1 MSSKKSPSRF
11 PKLTRVD
18 DEAGIDTELPDDAS
32 FEYAGVLDHAPA
44 TSHGTYLDGINEG
57 LEPLEEYQDGGYHP
71 IHLGDTIGVAG
82 RYRVLC
88 KLGHGGFGTVWLCR
102 DTHDDAGYV
111 AVKVMVA
118 DVAPETVPDLAL
130 ARFDR
135 SAPGAEHIAIPLD
148 AFSIEGPNG
157 VHQCLVLPVLGP
169 CVSPELWLRMKQD
182 PGPVLRDMAQQTA
195 KAMQFLHK
203 NGLCHGDF
211 RPSNVLVKLASLNKL
226 SEDELLSLLGQPKE
240 VHVRTESGGDLPPSS
255 PRYLTPPADLS
266 RLGDEYL
273 TNQICVIDFGESYA
287 ISSPPADLGMPENYL
302 PPEVLL
308 DEESAVGPACD
319 LWALGCTLFEI
330 RQQIPLFYMI
340 YDTDDLLSEMVRFFG
355 KMPQGWWDKW
365 EARADFFDEQ
375 GAWLREG
382 DTEAWSL
389 EVALSKPIEIV
400 DPGSGEHDDVARTS
414 LITSEAEQ
422 KRMADLLY
430 KLFRY
435 EPEKR
440 LSAEE
445 VVAHEWFTM

>member
-1 MSSKKSPSRF
+1 M
-11 PKLTRVD
+11 
-18 DEAGIDTELPDDAS
+18 DTELPDDAS

-44 TSHGTYLDGINEG
+44 TSHGTYPDGINEG
-57 LEPLEEYQDGGYHP
+57 LEPLEEYREGGYHP

-102 DTHDDAGYV
+102 DTRDTTGYV

-118 DVAPETVPDLAL
+118 DIAPEAVPDLTL
-130 ARFDR
+130 VRFDR

-169 CVSPELWLRMKQD
+169 Y
-182 PGPVLRDMAQQTA
+182 
-195 KAMQFLHK
+195 
-203 NGLCHGDF
+203 DF
-211 RPSNVLVKLASLNKL
+211 RTSNILVKLASLNKL

-240 VHVRTESGGDLPPSS
+240 VHVRTESGGDLSTSS
-255 PRYLTPPADLS
+255 PRYLTPAADLS
-266 RLGDEYL
+266 RLGDAYL
-273 TNQICVIDFGESYA
+273 TDQICVIDFGESYA
-287 ISSPPADLGMPENYL
+287 IASPPADMGMPENYL

-319 LWALGCTLFEI
+319 LWALGCPLFEI

-340 YDTDDLLSEMVRFFG
+340 YGNDTDELLSEM
-355 KMPQGWWDKW
+355 
-365 EARADFFDEQ
+365 ARADFFDDRA
-375 GAWLREG
+375 AWLRED

-389 EVALSKPIEIV
+389 EVALSKSIEIV
-400 DPGSGEHDDVARTS
+400 EPGSGEQDDVARTS

-422 KRMADLLY
+422 KRIADLLY

-435 EPEKR
+435 DPEKR
-440 LSAEE
+440 LSAED